1 MNNLAGNT
9 SALTRETNKAI
20 ATFMWEVQE
29 ILNADYESS
38 DAIGQIRDAL
48 QATRQKLSDAALAF
62 NGQEKD
68 KR

>member
-1 MNNLAGNT
+1 MSQLAGNT

-38 DAIGQIRDAL
+38 DAIGQIREAMQDA
-48 QATRQKLSDAALAF
+48 QKKLSDAALAF